1 MKNTNPDKTRFNYIY
16 LLVISFLSFA
26 SDTYGVYDLN
36 DVKRE
41 MLDKGW
47 AFLDAATPIIT
58 VGGGLLGAFLA
69 RNMDWGA
76 RAVGFGTGTLSFGL
90 ASQGVKAYYGL

>member
-1 MKNTNPDKTRFNYIY
+1 MKNTNSDKTRLNYIY
-16 LLVISFLSFA
+16 LFGVSFLSFA

-47 AFLDAATPIIT
+47 AFLDEATPIMA

-76 RAVGFGTGTLSFGL
+76 RAVGLGIGTLSFGL
-90 ASQGVKAYYGL
+90 VSQGVKVYYGL

>member
-1 MKNTNPDKTRFNYIY
+1 MKNTNLDKTKFIY
-16 LLVISFLSFA
+16 AYLFGISVLSFT
-26 SDTYGVYDLN
+26 SNTYGVYDLN

-76 RAVGFGTGTLSFGL
+76 RAIGFGTGTLSFGL
-90 ASQGVKAYYGL
+90 ASQGIKAYYGL